1 MRTFSSR
8 LTRRIIL
15 ILFIIMGIL
24 AFLIFVFS
32 ASFIHEEECGRYEA
46 LRDMEVERVRRVTSD
61 VYVGTANHVL
71 EIEENLSNPDR
82 LFKIMERIVG
92 SYNRIRSC
100 GLSFVA
106 DYYPNKGRM
115 FCPYAVRLP
124 DGSIETRDF
133 AASGRDYLEAVWFKE
148 ALEAENNFWSEP
160 FFEGGDSATALV
172 PLLFPIHDKSGK
184 TVAVLGADIT
194 LDWLHDQLNEIDEK
208 VYARQWGSLNEEKR
222 KRRVAKGKEGKWKP
236 YSFIVTSKGTYLA
249 HPDTSRILRNNIRDL
264 VATAPDTITAF
275 VVGQMLNGRK
285 GYYGGDDEDWK
296 NGVIRSFNF
305 DGRKSYIFYAPI
317 KYSNWRVG
325 LVVPA
330 YSFDIVS
337 YIVGGMLASFVLL
350 ALLLVYFICRRYI
363 RSAVKPLHQLA
374 NSADEVAQGNFQ
386 APLPDIRHDDEIRQ
400 LRDSFHDMQES
411 LTGYIERLKET
422 TASKA
427 AIENELKV
435 AHRIQMNMLP
445 KPFSYTPNE
454 SEAKAS
460 AAVPVIRGQLTP
472 AKDVGGD
479 LYDYFVRGD
488 SLFFCIG
495 DVSGKGVPAALVMA
509 VTRSLFRNISAHTAE
524 PHQIMTALNNALSE
538 SNDANMFVTLFV
550 GALQLETGKLRYCN
564 AGHDAPLLVGQG
576 VGLLPCLSNLPV
588 GAMPGIEYE
597 PQEADICPHTT
608 IFLYTD
614 GLTEAEGLNH
624 VQFGLP
630 RVLSLTEQLLAEHRH
645 HPDILISEMEKTVH
659 QFVGEAEK
667 SDDLTMLAIQYE
679 KDSNEELS

>member
-8 LTRRIIL
+8 LTHRIIL
-15 ILFIIMGIL
+15 ILFVIMGIL

-71 EIEENLSNPDR
+71 QIEEYLSTPDK
-82 LFKIMERIVG
+82 LFKEMERIVG

-106 DYYPNKGRM
+106 DYYPNKGHL

-124 DGSIETRDF
+124 DGSIESRDF
-133 AASGRDYLEAVWFKE
+133 AADGRNYLEAKWFKE
-148 ALEAENNFWSEP
+148 ALEAEKNYWSEP
-160 FFEGGDSATALV
+160 FFEGGDSVTALV
-172 PLLFPIHDKSGK
+172 SLLFPIRDKSGR
-184 TVAVLGADIT
+184 TVAVLGADIE
-194 LDWLHDQLNEIDEK
+194 LDWLHEQLGQIDEK
-208 VYARQWGSLNEEKR
+208 VYAKQWGSFNEEKR
-222 KRRVAKGKEGKWKP
+222 KRREEEGLTGKWKP
-236 YSFIVTSKGTYLA
+236 YSFIITSKGTYLA
-249 HPDTSRILRNNIRDL
+249 HPDTARILHGNICDL
-264 VATAPDTITAF
+264 IATAPDTVTAF
-275 VVGQMLNGRK
+275 VIDQMLKGRK
-285 GYYGGDDEDWK
+285 GYYGGDDEDWE
-296 NGVIRSFNF
+296 NGILQRLSF

-330 YSFDIVS
+330 HSFDIVS
-337 YIVGGMLASFVLL
+337 YIVGGLLASFVLL
-350 ALLLVYFICRRYI
+350 ALLVVYFICRRYI
-363 RSAVKPLHQLA
+363 RRAVKPLHQLA
-374 NSADEVAQGNFQ
+374 NSANEVARGNFQ

-411 LTGYIERLKET
+411 LTGYIDRLKET

-435 AHRIQMNMLP
+435 AHRIQMGMLP
-445 KPFSYTPNE
+445 KPFHYTPQRGE
-454 SEAKAS
+454 GQVT

-479 LYDYFVRGD
+479 LYDYFVHGD

-524 PHQIMTALNNALSE
+524 PHRIVTVLNNALSE
-538 SNDANMFVTLFV
+538 GNDSNMFVTLFV
-550 GALQLETGKLRYCN
+550 GVLHLETGKLRYCN

-576 VGLLPCLSNLPV
+576 VGLLPCLPNLPV
-588 GAMPGIEYE
+588 GVMPNIDYE
-597 PQEADICPHTT
+597 LQEADIYPNTT

-614 GLTEAEGLNH
+614 GLTEAEDLSH
-624 VQFGLP
+624 AQFGLP
-630 RVLSLTEQLLAEHRH
+630 RVTSLAEQLLAEHRH
-645 HPDILISEMEKTVH
+645 HPDILISEMEKAVH
-659 QFVGEAEK
+659 LFVGEAEK

-679 KDSNEELS
+679 KDSNEQLS